1 MFKKILIANRGEIA
15 CRIIKTA
22 KRLGIATV
30 AVYSEADADAKHV
43 DLADQQILI
52 GPPPAAESY
61 LLGAKIIAAARQT
74 GAGAIH
80 PGYGFLSE
88 NPGFVKKVEAAGLTF
103 IGPGVKAIS
112 AMGDKIASKKL
123 AAKAGV
129 ATIPGHL
136 GVIRDAAEALKIAG
150 EIGYPV
156 MIKASAGGGG
166 KGMRIARDA
175 GEVEGGF
182 ASAQNEARSS
192 FGDDRLFIEKYIEQ
206 PRHIEIQIFAD
217 QHGNCIHMNERDCS
231 LQRRHQ
237 KIIEEAPAPN
247 FPDSLRQQMGE
258 AAVSAASAIDYVGA
272 GTVEFL
278 LSEDNNFYF
287 MEMNT
292 RLQVEHPVTEMTT
305 GQDLVEWQ
313 LRIAVGEHLPLSQ
326 DDIGI
331 EGHSLEAR
339 IYAEDPL
346 NEFLPASGKI
356 EHLELPGDIRIDNG
370 VVSGNMIGVHY
381 DPMMMKI
388 IAWSGS
394 RKDAI
399 RKLRDALAGL
409 KIAGVKT
416 NRDFLAHL
424 LRSEAFE
431 NAKVTTDYLD
441 GGSTFHPASD
451 RDLQDTLAA
460 AAKYL
465 LEKGAEQ
472 SPWHSETNFRMNQEN
487 SSILV
492 MSIEGN
498 EYSLTTTCTNKVITI
513 KTPFGITTQASSF
526 EPHVFQLGNQ
536 LTVFLPERTIV
547 VQLPDTESQHSAES
561 EKNVKAPMSGKLIS
575 VLVEAGCEVKA
586 GTPLIVIEAM
596 KMEHTICAPQD
607 GKVVA
612 IYFSV
617 NDLVEEG
624 VELLDFIIEH
634 NVPQDPDH
642 E

>member
-1 MFKKILIANRGEIA
+1 MIINRLLIANRGEIA
-15 CRIIKTA
+15 VRIMQTAHKLDIKT
-22 KRLGIATV
+22 IAI
-30 AVYSEADADAKHV
+30 YSTADADALHV
-43 DLADQQILI
+43 KTADQAYLI
-52 GPPPAAESY
+52 GDAPAQDSY
-61 LLGAKIIAAARQT
+61 LNIDNILQAASESKAD
-74 GAGAIH
+74 AIH
-80 PGYGFLSE
+80 PGYGFLAE
-88 NPGFVKKVEAAGLTF
+88 NPEFADRCRKAGIIF
-103 IGPGVKAIS
+103 IGPPVAAIRS
-112 AMGDKIASKKL
+112 MGLK
-123 AAKAGV
+123 GV
-129 ATIPGHL
+129 AKTKMREAGIPVLPGVNKVDDRTIEGQL
-136 GVIRDAAEALKIAG
+136 E

-156 MIKASAGGGG
+156 LVKPEAGGGG
-166 KGMRIARDA
+166 KGMKIVRKPEQLMEAIQ
-175 GEVEGGF
+175 
-182 ASAQNEARSS
+182 SAKREALSA
-192 FGDDRLFIEKYIEQ
+192 FGNDTLIVEKYLEH

-394 RKDAI
+394 RKDTI